1 MSKRKQVLTLAEMED
16 LLDDIESDVKEVEM
30 AILPP
35 SEDGNVT
42 EEEDIN
48 DETLN
53 QVIPNDVCGEIVVSH
68 PINEELVEENS
79 EPKTR
84 RQLPKWRKNKNFNQT
99 LPQTKPQKLYVT
111 HPELIPLSPF
121 KIFLKF
127 IPVEYMQ
134 ELAQQTKLYAMQ
146 K

>member
-16 LLDDIESDVKEVEM
+16 LLDDIESDVEEVEV

-53 QVIPNDVCGEIVVSH
+53 QLILNDVCGKIVVSH
-68 PINEELVEENS
+68 LINEELIEEKQKF
-79 EPKTR
+79 EPNNDS
-84 RQLPKWRKNKNFNQT
+84 NKA
-99 LPQTKPQKLYVT
+99 
-111 HPELIPLSPF
+111 S
-121 KIFLKF
+121 KIICNTSRTDTIVSF
-127 IPVEYMQ
+127 
-134 ELAQQTKLYAMQ
+134 
-146 K
+146 